1 METKS
6 IMSDKAHIAL
16 AIGSRTSSGID
27 RRSAFWRVPHGTDP
41 SVTAMTTTAVLSP
54 LLPDGFSIP
63 ERCNYRLAAL
73 HLSLNLFQLFLL
85 PIYLLPKSLW
95 WSVSIIP
102 IAAMNNPFWAL
113 IHEAIHDLLSSNA
126 NVNAALGRIL
136 GICFGSPF
144 QILRLTHL
152 SHHKF
157 NRSPLE
163 KGTEIYNPNETS
175 RLIAAVKYY
184 FYILCGLYL
193 LEMFST
199 FVFFIP
205 LAVFR
210 NMRCRVVEGG
220 NAQERWLAR
229 KFIDESRVREIRV
242 DGAVMFLLFGLS
254 AYCFRAHGLVYIG
267 LLGMRTFMIS
277 FMDNVYHYRTP
288 LRVTVSGYN
297 LYLPRFL
304 SSLMLHFNFHRIH
317 HAHPSV
323 PWRCLPMA
331 FAAQKEGFDHR
342 LWAAAWRQLSGPVP
356 MSDPLAAGVNE
367 TKCP

>member
-1 METKS
+1 MS
-6 IMSDKAHIAL
+6 IKAHSAP
-16 AIGSRTSSGID
+16 ATGSRTTFWIH
-27 RRSAFWRVPHGTDP
+27 RRGAFWRTRLGTDRRELEMTET
-41 SVTAMTTTAVLSP
+41 SVHSP
-54 LLPDGFSIP
+54 LLRDGFSIP
-63 ERCNYRLAAL
+63 ERNNYRLAAL
-73 HLSLNLFQLFLL
+73 HLGLNLFQLFLL

-95 WSVSIIP
+95 WSVSIIL

-113 IHEAIHDLLSSNA
+113 IHEAIHDLLSTKANLNA
-126 NVNAALGRIL
+126 TLGRVRA
-136 GICFGSPF
+136 ICFGSPF

-175 RLIAAVKYY
+175 RFTAAVKYY

-193 LEMFST
+193 LEVFST

-205 LAVFR
+205 LAAFR
-210 NMRCRVVEGG
+210 NMRHRVVENG

-229 KFIDESRVREIRV
+229 KFIDESRVREIRL
-242 DGAVMFLLFGLS
+242 DGAAIFLLFGLS
-254 AYCFRAHGLVYIG
+254 AYCFRGHGLVYIG

-288 LRVTVSGYN
+288 LRATVSGYN
-297 LYLPRFL
+297 LFLPRVL
-304 SSLMLHFNFHRIH
+304 SSLILHFNFHRIH

-323 PWRCLPMA
+323 PWKSLPMV
-331 FAAQKEGFDHR
+331 FARQEERFDRR
-342 LWAAAWRQLSGPVP
+342 LWAAAWQQFSGPVP
-356 MSDPLAAGVNE
+356 MSDPVAAGVNE
-367 TKCP
+367 PKYP